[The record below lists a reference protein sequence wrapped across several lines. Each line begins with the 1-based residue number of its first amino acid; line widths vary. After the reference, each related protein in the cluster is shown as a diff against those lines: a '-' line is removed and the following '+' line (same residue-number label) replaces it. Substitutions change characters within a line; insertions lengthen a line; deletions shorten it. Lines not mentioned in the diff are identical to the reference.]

1 MGYKSYN
8 YKYSDYKLKSRFF
21 VCIVFIS
28 DKKND
33 SNYDHASNNVIR
45 PKILLYSMK
54 RTQRRDKLWS

>member
-1 MGYKSYN
+1 MGYKIFNYN

-33 SNYDHASNNVIR
+33 SNYNHASNNVR
-45 PKILLYSMK
+45 KFFSVHEENSK
-54 RTQRRDKLWS
+54 TR